1 MTNLELMEVLAIMFN
16 NYDASCWL
24 KRPRKEFNKLSA
36 AEMMRGNE
44 NDQVLELLKQHS
56 SYAKVKKRKKRRS

>member
-1 MTNLELMEVLAIMFN
+1 MKLMEILSVMFN

-36 AEMMRGNE
+36 AEMMRSGK
-44 NDQVLELLKQHS
+44 NDQVLELLKQNS
-56 SYAKVKKRKKRRS
+56 SYAKVKKREERPS